1 MKYEM
6 LSVGIFK
13 GADWFALSVE
23 VFRQVVVLFCPGG
36 LGGVH
41 LDGYVVQVAKVAKGL
56 IKRISECKIRQ
67 YDYLA
72 GIVNLNPVDT
82 VNMKGLSERAI

>member
-1 MKYEM
+1 M
-6 LSVGIFK
+6 LITRKLDMMSFFK
-13 GADWFALSVE
+13 LQRHQVAVKLFCVSIHQSAPHWNDRYGADWFALSVE

-56 IKRISECKIRQ
+56 IKRIS
-67 YDYLA
+67 
-72 GIVNLNPVDT
+72 
-82 VNMKGLSERAI
+82 